1 MDSDD
6 LTTDTKPGATLEW
19 TLAVISAAT
28 TSTLL
33 AWWAPRSW
41 IRALTI
47 HQGHG
52 LNVAR
57 GTTVGNL
64 SAASALL
71 GKGWKVH
78 PHSCR
83 RAPWLTN

>member
-6 LTTDTKPGATLEW
+6 LTTDTEPGATLEW

-28 TSTLL
+28 TLTLT

-47 HQGHG
+47 HEGHG

-57 GTTVGNL
+57 GTRVGNL

-71 GKGWKVH
+71 AKGW
-78 PHSCR
+78 R
-83 RAPWLTN
+83 TNASG